1 MVGVGIQALELDEA
15 MYAEVL
21 YVRELGVQ
29 SSAPGKRAAAELG
42 GGLVCVAP
50 FELGQEPG
58 PGMWYQF
65 EGESSIH
72 DGTAGHAVQQG
83 SLENYFGQLLAVGA
97 LAAVE
102 KYDAAALKGAGLG
115 AIELAETVEE

>member
-29 SSAPGKRAAAELG
+29 GSAPGKRAAAELG

-50 FELGQEPG
+50 FVLGQEPG

-72 DGTAGHAVQQG
+72 DGTAGHAVQQRR
-83 SLENYFGQLLAVGA
+83 LKNYFGQLPAVGA
-97 LAAVE
+97 FAAVE
-102 KYDAAALKGAGLG
+102 KYDAAALKGSG
-115 AIELAETVEE
+115 